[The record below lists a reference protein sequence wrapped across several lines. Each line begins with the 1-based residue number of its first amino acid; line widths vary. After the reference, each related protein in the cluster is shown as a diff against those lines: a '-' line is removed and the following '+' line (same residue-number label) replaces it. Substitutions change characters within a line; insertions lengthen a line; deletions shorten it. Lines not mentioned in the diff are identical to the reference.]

1 MQDSVS
7 SPATSPVRPPLDVRQ
22 TCVLMFVAAPVY
34 GLLGYLTWSL
44 FAADVPEG
52 VVGDLWILLA
62 LTILAGAAS
71 AALAVPVRRG
81 DHALWRVS
89 QAIALCALGVALFAL
104 YISSKL
110 AVTPLL
116 MGALL
121 AAVTAIMINIA
132 LWSTEVRRWC
142 VGAPK
147 ASTAP
152 RPAPIPVRTTTP
164 AVEPGS
170 STAQVTSAAWSG
182 ASDPD
187 TPVGPEAFVKEA
199 ASGTSADVSESS
211 AEVTSATWG
220 DGPES
225 DTPVGP
231 ASSASTRTA
240 APDVSAEPENPAEVT
255 SAAWSGAPDT
265 DAPVPFVPDPK
276 DEGTTGFV
284 WNVDPVEDVAPST
297 VAVPPTTEKKPEE
310 AGFVWNMDPVEGIDA
325 SSGTEPD
332 DAVLAAAVVAEPT
345 ESSERDLTGGSESAA
360 SPVGIATGDA
370 AEEDA
375 TSEATVIIDEP
386 VMSGADGAT
395 ETDAFAEKPSAADN
409 ATDLTG
415 APGPTEEPGPVE
427 APSAHAAGSAAEEA
441 EGSPTTDTDASAE
454 EPSEN
459 EAASADATEDT
470 TVGSTGPAA
479 ADERSEVGA
488 SGAVETADGS
498 LATGADGAAKA
509 TVPAGGGASTEASRT
524 AGTAPEADAKEGA
537 ESVGAEVASAAAD
550 GPTWSDA
557 SAEKGE
563 ATAPATADD
572 EGSATD
578 EAAAT
583 PEPASDPDGSDGAAG
598 AEAGKPSAKKK

>member
-81 DHALWRVS
+81 DHTLWRVS

-116 MGALL
+116 VGALL

-147 ASTAP
+147 TSTAP
-152 RPAPIPVRTTTP
+152 RPATVPVRTTAP

-170 STAQVTSAAWSG
+170 STAEVTSAAWSSG
-182 ASDPD
+182 PESD
-187 TPVGPEAFVKEA
+187 TPVGPASSVKEA
-199 ASGTSADVSESS
+199 VSGTSADVSESS
-211 AEVTSATWG
+211 AEVTSA
-220 DGPES
+220 
-225 DTPVGP
+225 
-231 ASSASTRTA
+231 
-240 APDVSAEPENPAEVT
+240 
-255 SAAWSGAPDT
+255 AWSGAPDA

-297 VAVPPTTEKKPEE
+297 VAGPPATEEKPEE

-345 ESSERDLTGGSESAA
+345 ESSERDATGGSEAAA

-370 AEEDA
+370 AEENA

-386 VMSGADGAT
+386 VTSGADGAT
-395 ETDAFAEKPSAADN
+395 ETDTFVEKPSAADN

-415 APGPTEEPGPVE
+415 APGPAEEPAPVE
-427 APSAHAAGSAAEEA
+427 APSAHAAGSAGEA
-441 EGSPTTDTDASAE
+441 ADESRTTGTDASAE

-459 EAASADATEDT
+459 EAASADAAEDVT
-470 TVGSTGPAA
+470 GGSTGPAVADERPEDGAPGTAEA
-479 ADERSEVGA
+479 ADESR
-488 SGAVETADGS
+488 T
-498 LATGADGAAKA
+498 TGIDGAAKA
-509 TVPAGGGASTEASRT
+509 AAPAEGGASPEASRT
-524 AGTAPEADAKEGA
+524 ADVAPEAGAKEGA
-537 ESVGAEVASAAAD
+537 ESVGDEVASAVAD
-550 GPTWSDA
+550 APTGPDA
-557 SAEKGE
+557 SVEEAGAAK
-563 ATAPATADD
+563 ATAPATAGDVD
-572 EGSATD
+572 EGSATSG
-578 EAAAT
+578 AAT
-583 PEPASDPDGSDGAAG
+583 PEPASDSDGSDGPAG
-598 AEAGKPSAKKK
+598 SEAEPSARKK